1 MDRGSLQS
9 YLRSNE
15 DSITLA
21 QQLYWMSD
29 LISAVV
35 YLRQMNV
42 IHRDVAARNILLNQR
57 MKAKLRYNLR
67 RRRCEPYWL
76 ASSSRQFLGQ
86 VDVADFFH

>member
-15 DSITLA
+15 GSITLA
-21 QQLYWMSD
+21 QQLYWISD

-67 RRRCEPYWL
+67 RRCREPF
-76 ASSSRQFLGQ
+76 ACFSSSRQFLGQ
-86 VDVADFFH
+86 VDVELFH